1 MSVGEMS
8 FGQWTRWLT
17 GVAAGVV
24 AVEVAEAA
32 VALLFAFDDVVAA
45 KRYLVGV
52 GLVLTQKVLA
62 SLTQILAESGI
73 VYIGDSYRDNAGD
86 S

>member
-1 MSVGEMS
+1 MS
-8 FGQWTRWLT
+8 FGQETRWLT

-45 KRYLVGV
+45 KRDLVRV
-52 GLVLTQKVLA
+52 ALVLTQKVLA
-62 SLTQILAESGI
+62 SLTQILRLAESGI
-73 VYIGDSYRDNAGD
+73 VYIGDI
-86 S
+86 

>member
-1 MSVGEMS
+1 MS
-8 FGQWTRWLT
+8 FGQGTRWLT

-45 KRYLVGV
+45 KRDLVRV
-52 GLVLTQKVLA
+52 ALVLTEKVLA
-62 SLTQILAESGI
+62 SMRKIWR
-73 VYIGDSYRDNAGD
+73 Y
-86 S
+86 